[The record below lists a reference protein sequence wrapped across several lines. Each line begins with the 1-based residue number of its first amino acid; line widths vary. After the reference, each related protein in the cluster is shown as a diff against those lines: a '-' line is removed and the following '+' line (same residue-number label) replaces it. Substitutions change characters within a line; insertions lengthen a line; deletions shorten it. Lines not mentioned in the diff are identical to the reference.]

1 MDMQADNDSRN
12 ITRLLIAWGRGDEA
26 ALNALAPHIQGELHR
41 LASHYMAGERPGHVL
56 QATALVNEAYLRLV
70 DWRDVEW
77 NNRAHFFGVAAQMMR
92 RILVDSARSRRRVK
106 RGGSAVEVS
115 LSEAADT
122 PDLGKIDLIALD
134 DALNSLAELDLRQ
147 SRVIE
152 LRFFGGLSLED
163 TAEALHVSVGTVR
176 RDWSLARAWLFREL
190 SKKGVR

>member
-1 MDMQADNDSRN
+1 MDMQADNDPRN
-12 ITRLLIAWGRGDEA
+12 ITRLLVAWCKGDEA
-26 ALNALAPHIQGELHR
+26 ALNALAPHIQRELHR
-41 LASHYMAGERPGHVL
+41 LASRYMAGERPGHVL

-106 RGGSAVEVS
+106 RGGQAVEVS

-122 PDLGKIDLIALD
+122 PDLEKIDLIALD
-134 DALNSLAELDLRQ
+134 EALNSLAELDLRQ

-152 LRFFGGLSLED
+152 LRFFGGLSLEE
-163 TAEALHVSVGTVR
+163 TAETLHVSVGTVR

-190 SKKGVR
+190 SRKRVR